1 MNMLRSQSR
10 TASLEA
16 LNAKLLAALKHA
28 HDSEVD
34 GWLDDEE
41 PSWMTEARA
50 VIAEAEAAK

>member
-1 MNMLRSQSR
+1 MTLSQSK

-28 HDSEVD
+28 HDSEVY